1 MAILNVQGVLL
12 TGAVPTDGSPPLA
25 PYVQPLAWPAGEDGS
40 IALAVV
46 DPLGVAASIA
56 GWVLTL
62 AARLLQG
69 DVAPE
74 LKIAGALVGGGT
86 GGLATFAIPA
96 AATSALLID
105 IYRYEIW
112 GKDGSNTR
120 HRLVPSSNFSLLA
133 ADLLVGEGP

>member
-12 TGAVPTDGSPPLA
+12 TGVVPADGSPPLA
-25 PYVQPLAWPAGEDGS
+25 PYAQELAWPAGEDGS

-46 DPLGVAASIA
+46 DPLGAAVNIA
-56 GWVLTL
+56 GWTVTL
-62 AARLLQG
+62 AARLLQN
-69 DVAPE
+69 DAAPE
-74 LKIAGALVGGGT
+74 IKINGTLVSGGA

-96 AATSALLID
+96 AATSALPVD